1 MKATNTWDVI
11 IIGAGSV
18 GTPIALYAA
27 RAGLKVAVFDGKAS
41 VGRGENR
48 AAIGGIR
55 ATHSDPAKIAL
66 GQASLRIFAGWHAQT
81 GQHIGWRQGGYT
93 FVAYTA
99 AHATMLRELV
109 QVQRGLGLDIDW
121 HDAAY
126 VRELVPGIAPDGL
139 LGGTFSP
146 GDGSASPLLYAHS
159 FRVEAERAGARFF
172 FGEPVF
178 DLLRGGDRVV
188 GVISSQGRHSAPV
201 VINAAGA
208 HAAELGAL
216 IGLDIP
222 VVPDSH
228 EGGISEPVARF
239 IEPMVVDIRPGPGS
253 KNFYFY
259 QNAEGQ
265 VVFCITPDPPILG
278 TDDRAT
284 SVFLPQ
290 VAQRMVGLLPRL
302 AKLKV
307 RRTWRGLYPMTPDGA
322 PLLGWAPGVPGLFL
336 AAGMCGQGFMLGPG
350 IGQSVARVLTD
361 ASTDSDREIL
371 EDLAP
376 DREFRGTEAL
386 K

>member
-1 MKATNTWDVI
+1 MSAWDLIV
-11 IIGAGSV
+11 IGAGSV

-27 RAGLKVAVFDGKAS
+27 RAGLRVAVFDGKAS

-55 ATHSDPAKIAL
+55 ATHSDRAKIAL
-66 GQASLRIFAGWHAQT
+66 GQASLDVFANWRAET
-81 GQHIGWRQGGYT
+81 GHDIGWRRGGYT
-93 FVAYTA
+93 FVAYTPAIA
-99 AHATMLRELV
+99 AMLEELV
-109 QVQRGLGLDIDW
+109 QVQRGFGLDIDY
-121 HDAAY
+121 HDDAFI
-126 VRELVPGIAPDGL
+126 RRLVPGIDPEGL

-172 FGEPVF
+172 FGEPVI
-178 DLLRGGDRVV
+178 DMLRDGERVV
-188 GVISSQGRHSAPV
+188 GVMTSQARHLAPV
-201 VINAAGA
+201 VVNAAGA
-208 HAAELGAL
+208 HAPELGAMV
-216 IGLDIP
+216 GLDVP

-239 IEPMVVDIRPGPGS
+239 LEPMVVDIRPGPGS

-290 VAQRMVGLLPRL
+290 VARRMVGLLPRL
-302 AKLKV
+302 AQLKV

-336 AAGMCGQGFMLGPG
+336 AVGMCGQGFMLGPG
-350 IGQSVARVLTD
+350 IGQCVARVL
-361 ASTDSDREIL
+361 AERPEPSDLEIL

-376 DREFRGTEAL
+376 DREFAGTEAL

>member
-1 MKATNTWDVI
+1 MNSWDLIV
-11 IIGAGSV
+11 IGAGSV

-27 RAGLKVAVFDGKAS
+27 RAGLKVAVFEGEAS

-55 ATHSDPAKIAL
+55 ATHSDRAKIAL
-66 GQASLRIFAGWHAQT
+66 GQASLAVFAGWEAET
-81 GQHIGWRQGGYT
+81 GHPIGWRQGGYT
-93 FVAYTA
+93 FVAYTPA
-99 AHATMLRELV
+99 IAKLLRELV
-109 QVQRGLGLDIDW
+109 QVQRGFGLDIDF
-121 HDAAY
+121 HDAAFI
-126 VRELVPGIAPDGL
+126 RELVPGIDPQGL
-139 LGGTFSP
+139 RGGTFSP

-159 FRVEAERAGARFF
+159 FKVEAERAGVRFF
-172 FGEPVF
+172 FGEPVI
-178 DLLRGGDRVV
+178 DLVRSGDRVV
-188 GVISSQGRHSAPV
+188 GVMTSQGRHSAPTV
-201 VINAAGA
+201 VNAAGA

-216 IGLDIP
+216 VGLELP

-228 EGGISEPVARF
+228 EGGVSEPVARF
-239 IEPMVVDIRPGPGS
+239 LEPMVVDIRPGPGS

-278 TDDRAT
+278 ADRRAT
-284 SVFLPQ
+284 STFLPQ
-290 VAQRMVGLLPRL
+290 VSRRMVDLLPRL
-302 AKLKV
+302 AQLKV

-336 AAGMCGQGFMLGPG
+336 AVGMCGQGFMLGPG
-350 IGQSVARVLTD
+350 IGECVARILTD
-361 ASTDSDREIL
+361 RPTDSDREIL

>member
-1 MKATNTWDVI
+1 MSAWDAIV
-11 IIGAGSV
+11 IGAGSV
-18 GTPIALYAA
+18 GTPIALYLA
-27 RAGLKVAVFDGKAS
+27 RAGMKVAVFDGKAS

-55 ATHSDPAKIAL
+55 ATHSDRAKIAL
-66 GQASLRIFAGWHAQT
+66 GKASLAIFSGWEAET
-81 GQHIGWRQGGYT
+81 GHHIGWRQGGYT
-93 FVAYTA
+93 FVAYTPA
-99 AHATMLRELV
+99 IAGMLRELV
-109 QVQRGLGLDIDW
+109 QVQRGFGLDIDF
-121 HDAAY
+121 HDAAFI
-126 VRELVPGIAPDGL
+126 RELVPGIDPQGL

-172 FGEPVF
+172 FGEPVI
-178 DLLRGGDRVV
+178 DLVRDGERVV
-188 GVISSQGRHSAPV
+188 GVMSSQARHSAPI

-208 HAAELGAL
+208 HAAELGAMV
-216 IGLDIP
+216 GLEIP

-239 IEPMVVDIRPGPGS
+239 LEPMVVDIRPGPGS

-290 VAQRMVGLLPRL
+290 VAKRMVGLLPRL
-302 AKLKV
+302 SQLKV

-322 PLLGWAPGVPGLFL
+322 PLLGWAPGVPGLYL

-350 IGQSVARVLTD
+350 IGQCVARELSG
-361 ASTDSDREIL
+361 AATDSDREIL

-376 DREFRGTEAL
+376 DRTFAGTEAL

>member
-1 MKATNTWDVI
+1 MSAWDVI
-11 IIGAGSV
+11 VIGAGSV
-18 GTPIALYAA
+18 GTPIALCAA
-27 RAGLKVAVFDGKAS
+27 RAGMKVAVFEGKAS

-55 ATHSDPAKIAL
+55 ATHSDRAKIAL
-66 GQASLRIFAGWHAQT
+66 GQASLRIFEGWEAET
-81 GQHIGWRQGGYT
+81 GHHIGWRQGGYT
-93 FVAYTA
+93 FVAYSPA
-99 AHATMLRELV
+99 IATMLRRLV
-109 QVQRGLGLDIDW
+109 EVQQGFGLDIGW
-121 HDAAY
+121 HDAAFI
-126 VRELVPGIAPDGL
+126 RELVPGIAPAGL

-172 FGEPVF
+172 FGEPVI
-178 DLLRGGDRVV
+178 DIMRSGDRVN
-188 GVISSQGRHSAPV
+188 GVMTSQGRHSAPV
-201 VINAAGA
+201 VVNAAGA

-216 IGLDIP
+216 VGLDIP

-290 VAQRMVGLLPRL
+290 VSKRMVDLLPRL
-302 AKLKV
+302 GALKV

-336 AAGMCGQGFMLGPG
+336 AVGMCGQGFMLGPG
-350 IGQSVARVLTD
+350 IGECLGRVLSEQPTGAD
-361 ASTDSDREIL
+361 LEIL

-376 DREFRGTEAL
+376 DREFEGTEAL

>member
-1 MKATNTWDVI
+1 MSSWDLIV
-11 IIGAGSV
+11 IGAGSV

-55 ATHSDPAKIAL
+55 ATHSDRAKIAL
-66 GQASLRIFAGWHAQT
+66 GQASLEVFAGWQAQT
-81 GQHIGWRQGGYT
+81 GHDIGWRQGGYT
-93 FVAYTA
+93 FVAYTPA
-99 AHATMLRELV
+99 LAQMLQSLV
-109 QVQRGLGLDIDW
+109 SVQQGFGLDIGW
-121 HDAAY
+121 H
-126 VRELVPGIAPDGL
+126 E
-139 LGGTFSP
+139 FSP

-172 FGEPVF
+172 FGEPVI
-178 DLLRGGDRVV
+178 DLVRSGEQVT
-188 GVISSQGRHSAPV
+188 GVMTSQGRHSAPV
-201 VINAAGA
+201 VVNAAGA
-208 HAAELGAL
+208 HAAELGAMV
-216 IGLDIP
+216 GLDLP

-239 IEPMVVDIRPGPGS
+239 MEPMVVDIRPGPGS

-284 SVFLPQ
+284 SAFLPQ

-302 AKLKV
+302 AQLKV

-336 AAGMCGQGFMLGPG
+336 AVGMCGQGFMLGPG
-350 IGQSVARVLTD
+350 IGQSVARVLTER
-361 ASTDSDREIL
+361 ASRVDLEVL

-376 DREFRGTEAL
+376 DREFRGAEAL

>member
-1 MKATNTWDVI
+1 MSSWDLIV
-11 IIGAGSV
+11 IGAGSV

-55 ATHSDPAKIAL
+55 ATHSDRAKIAL
-66 GQASLRIFAGWHAQT
+66 GQASLEVFAGWQAQT
-81 GQHIGWRQGGYT
+81 GHDIGWRQGGYT
-93 FVAYTA
+93 FVAYTPA
-99 AHATMLRELV
+99 LAQMLQSLV
-109 QVQRGLGLDIDW
+109 SVQQGFGLDIGW
-121 HDAAY
+121 HDAAFI
-126 VRELVPGIAPDGL
+126 RELVPGIAPDGL

-172 FGEPVF
+172 FGEPVI
-178 DLLRGGDRVV
+178 DLVRSGEQVT
-188 GVISSQGRHSAPV
+188 GVMTSQGRHSAPV
-201 VINAAGA
+201 VVNAAGA
-208 HAAELGAL
+208 HAAELGAMV
-216 IGLDIP
+216 GLDLP

-239 IEPMVVDIRPGPGS
+239 MEPMVVDIRPGPGS

-284 SVFLPQ
+284 SAFLPQ

-302 AKLKV
+302 AQLKV

-336 AAGMCGQGFMLGPG
+336 AVGMCGQGFMLGPG
-350 IGQSVARVLTD
+350 IGQSVARVLTER
-361 ASTDSDREIL
+361 ASRVDLEVL

-376 DREFRGTEAL
+376 DREFRGAEAL

>member
-1 MKATNTWDVI
+1 MNSWDLIV
-11 IIGAGSV
+11 IGAGSV

-55 ATHSDPAKIAL
+55 ATHSDRAKIAL
-66 GQASLRIFAGWHAQT
+66 GQASLEVFAGWQAQT
-81 GQHIGWRQGGYT
+81 GHDIGWRQGGYT
-93 FVAYTA
+93 FVAYTPA
-99 AHATMLRELV
+99 LAQMLQSLV
-109 QVQRGLGLDIDW
+109 SVQQGFGLDIGW
-121 HDAAY
+121 HDAAFI
-126 VRELVPGIAPDGL
+126 RELVPGIAPDGL

-172 FGEPVF
+172 FGEPVI
-178 DLLRGGDRVV
+178 DLVRSGEQVT
-188 GVISSQGRHSAPV
+188 GVMTSQGRHSAPV
-201 VINAAGA
+201 VVNAAGA

-216 IGLDIP
+216 VGLELP

-228 EGGISEPVARF
+228 EGGVSEPVARF
-239 IEPMVVDIRPGPGS
+239 LEPMVVDIRPGPGS

-284 SVFLPQ
+284 SAFLPQ

-302 AKLKV
+302 AQLKV

-336 AAGMCGQGFMLGPG
+336 AVGMCGQGFMLGPG
-350 IGQSVARVLTD
+350 IGQSVARVLTER
-361 ASTDSDREIL
+361 ASRVDLEVL

-376 DREFRGTEAL
+376 DREFRGAEAL

>member
-1 MKATNTWDVI
+1 MNTWDVI

-27 RAGLKVAVFDGKAS
+27 QAGLKVAVFEGKAS

-55 ATHSDPAKIAL
+55 ATHSDRAKIAL
-66 GQASLRIFAGWHAQT
+66 GQASLDVFSSWEAQT
-81 GQHIGWRQGGYT
+81 GHHIGWRQGGYT
-93 FVAYTA
+93 FVAYTPA
-99 AHATMLRELV
+99 IADMLERLV

-121 HDAAY
+121 HDDTFI
-126 VRELVPGIAPDGL
+126 RDLVPGIAPEGL
-139 LGGTFSP
+139 RGGTFSP

-172 FGEPVF
+172 FGEPVI
-178 DLLRGGDRVV
+178 DLVRSGDRVT
-188 GVISSQGRHSAPV
+188 GVMTSQARHSAPV
-201 VINAAGA
+201 VVNAAGA
-208 HAAELGAL
+208 HAAQLGAMV
-216 IGLDIP
+216 GLDIP
-222 VVPDSH
+222 VLPDSH

-290 VAQRMVGLLPRL
+290 VAKRMVGLLPRL
-302 AKLKV
+302 AALKV

-350 IGQSVARVLTD
+350 IGQCVGRVLSD
-361 ASTDSDREIL
+361 AATEGDQAIL
-371 EDLAP
+371 VDLAP
-376 DREFRGTEAL
+376 DRSFTGTEAL

>member
-1 MKATNTWDVI
+1 MNSWDLIV
-11 IIGAGSV
+11 IGAGSV

-55 ATHSDPAKIAL
+55 ATHSDRAKIAL
-66 GQASLRIFAGWHAQT
+66 GQASLRIFAGWEAET

-93 FVAYTA
+93 FVAYTPA
-99 AHATMLRELV
+99 IADLLRELV
-109 QVQRGLGLDIDW
+109 QVQRGFGLDIDF
-121 HDAAY
+121 HDAAFI
-126 VRELVPGIAPDGL
+126 RALVPGIAPEGL

-146 GDGSASPLLYAHS
+146 GDGSASPLLYAHG

-172 FGEPVF
+172 FGEPVI
-178 DLLRGGDRVV
+178 DLVRSGDRVT
-188 GVISSQGRHSAPV
+188 GVVTSQGRHSAPV
-201 VINAAGA
+201 VVNAAGA
-208 HAAELGAL
+208 HAPELGAMV
-216 IGLDIP
+216 GLDLP

-239 IEPMVVDIRPGPGS
+239 MEPMVVDIRPGPGS

-302 AKLKV
+302 AALKV

-336 AAGMCGQGFMLGPG
+336 AVGMCGQGFMLGPG
-350 IGQSVARVLTD
+350 IGECVARVLSDRATGG
-361 ASTDSDREIL
+361 DREIL

-376 DREFRGTEAL
+376 DREFRGAEAL

>member
-1 MKATNTWDVI
+1 MNTWDVI
-11 IIGAGSV
+11 VIGAGSV

-27 RAGLKVAVFDGKAS
+27 RAGLKVAVFEGKAS

-55 ATHSDPAKIAL
+55 ATHSDRAKIAL
-66 GQASLRIFAGWHAQT
+66 GQASLEIFSGWEAET
-81 GQHIGWRQGGYT
+81 GHHIGWRQGGYT
-93 FVAYTA
+93 FVAYTPA
-99 AHATMLRELV
+99 IADMLQRLV
-109 QVQRGLGLDIDW
+109 AVQQGFGLGIAW
-121 HDAAY
+121 HDAAFI
-126 VRELVPGIAPDGL
+126 RDLVPGIAPDGL
-139 LGGTFSP
+139 LGGTYSP

-172 FGEPVF
+172 FGEPVI
-178 DLLRGGDRVV
+178 DLVRSGDRVA
-188 GVISSQGRHSAPV
+188 GVMTSQGRHSAPV
-201 VINAAGA
+201 VVNAAGA
-208 HAAELGAL
+208 HATELGAL
-216 IGLDIP
+216 VGLDLP

-239 IEPMVVDIRPGPGS
+239 MEPMVVDIRPGPGS

-290 VAQRMVGLLPRL
+290 VSKRMVGLLPRL
-302 AKLKV
+302 AQLKV